1 VTTPDPA
8 NLDIALWVDAAMLS
22 REAVFVRH
30 LVMGLKSEGH
40 KVTFIAPHGLDLSTL
55 PVLGS
60 RVLTYRTSRL
70 DRISVLKRL
79 RLNAVIAALDA
90 DPPDLLLA
98 WGCADHA
105 PLHLLTQ
112 ALPALPL
119 IVWCWD
125 AAELFSPLMKLRN
138 LRHIIA
144 SSDAIASRIPE
155 NAQMPATVVHP
166 GVYCDDTLACFD
178 VDGQLPCLV
187 SLDPLANRP
196 AYESLLRACRQLAD
210 ASEEFL
216 LFAYDTGKEEYAI
229 WQLAEE
235 LKLLDRLSFVPFQQD
250 AEPLLLH
257 GDLYIHVLPSTRVQ
271 YRTLEAMGRGLAV
284 VTSPNPGADYLLDTH
299 TCRIIESTNTPD
311 PWRAALHDL
320 MADRPKTAAIARR
333 GQQHI
338 RDHHSMGRMLEQLTS
353 ISRQAAGISLPLQAR

>member
-1 VTTPDPA
+1 VTSDSS

-22 REAVFVRH
+22 REAIFVRH
-30 LVMGLKSEGH
+30 LVMGMKSDGH

-55 PVLGS
+55 PILGS

-70 DRISVLKRL
+70 DRLSVLQRL
-79 RLNAVIAALDA
+79 RLVSVITALEA
-90 DPPDLLLA
+90 DPPDLLVA
-98 WGCADHA
+98 WGCAEHA
-105 PLHLLTQ
+105 PLHIVTQ
-112 ALPALPL
+112 TLPALPL

-144 SSDAIASRIPE
+144 SSTAIASRIPE
-155 NAQMPATVVHP
+155 TAQMPMTVVHP
-166 GVYCDDTLACFD
+166 GVYCEESLACFD
-178 VDGQLPCLV
+178 VEGQLPCLI

-196 AYESLLRACRQLAD
+196 AYESLIRACRMLAD

-257 GDLYIHVLPSTRVQ
+257 GDLYIHILPSTRVQ

-284 VTSPNPGADYLLDTH
+284 VTCPNPGADYLVDGQ
-299 TCRIIESTNTPD
+299 TCRIVEPSGSTPE
-311 PWRAALHDL
+311 PWRDALHDL
-320 MADRPKTAAIARR
+320 MRERLKTAAIARR

-338 RDHHSMGRMLEQLTS
+338 RDHHSMGRMLEQFSS
-353 ISRQAAGISLPLQAR
+353 ICRQSAGISIPLQTR